1 MTITE
6 LIMSIPPPPPILESD
21 TSFEIVFH
29 YDGADVICLFIDYL
43 FSYFVFTI

>member
-29 YDGADVICLFIDYL
+29 YDGAVVTHLDKEEE
-43 FSYFVFTI
+43 

>member
-6 LIMSIPPPPPILESD
+6 LIMSIPPPPILESD

-29 YDGADVICLFIDYL
+29 YDGAVITYL
-43 FSYFVFTI
+43 DKEEE